1 MCYKYIK
8 LCCHTE
14 VAERGIVMSWK
25 YILFDL
31 DGTVTDSHEG
41 IINCIKYALG
51 EMGYN
56 IPCDEELNRYIG
68 PPLYKG
74 FQDIAG
80 MEYEEALKAAAIS
93 RSKYSI
99 TGIFE
104 NKPYDGIE
112 EVLKTLKEHGKVVML
127 ATSKPEEYAIRI
139 LEHFNL
145 SMYFD
150 GITGGSIDGRHNDK
164 DIIIE
169 ESILRLGLSSSDKP
183 DIIMVGDRKYDIIGA
198 KACGIASAGVYYG
211 FARKG
216 ELETAGA
223 DYIIN
228 AVSEITG
235 LLL

>member
-1 MCYKYIK
+1 
-8 LCCHTE
+8 
-14 VAERGIVMSWK
+14 MSWK

-31 DGTVTDSHEG
+31 DGTITDSRDG

-51 EMGYN
+51 EMGYR
-56 IPCDEELNRYIG
+56 IPCDEELYGYIG
-68 PPLYKG
+68 PPLYIG

-80 MEYEEALKAAAIS
+80 MKPEEALNAAAIY
-93 RSKYSI
+93 RSKYSV
-99 TGIFE
+99 TGLFE

-112 EVLKTLKEHGKVVML
+112 EVLRILKEHGKVIVL

-150 GITGGSIDGRHNDK
+150 EIAGGALDGSHNDK

-169 ESILRLGLSSSDKP
+169 ESIARLGLSSYDKSN
-183 DIIMVGDRKYDIIGA
+183 IIMVGDRKYDIIGA

-211 FARKG
+211 FAKKG
-216 ELETAGA
+216 ELEAAGA

-228 AVSEITG
+228 TVSEITG
-235 LLL
+235 LLI

>member
-1 MCYKYIK
+1 
-8 LCCHTE
+8 
-14 VAERGIVMSWK
+14 MSWK

-31 DGTVTDSHEG
+31 DGTITDSHEG

-51 EMGYN
+51 EMGYI
-56 IPCDEELNRYIG
+56 IPSDEELGGYIG

-80 MEYEEALKAAAIS
+80 MEHEEALKAAAIY
-93 RSKYSI
+93 RSKYSV
-99 TGIFE
+99 TGLFE

-112 EVLKTLKEHGKVVML
+112 EVLKVLKEHGKVIML

-139 LEHFNL
+139 LRHFNL
-145 SMYFD
+145 SVYFD
-150 GITGGSIDGRHNDK
+150 GITGGLPDGSRNDK

-169 ESILRLGLSSSDKP
+169 ESITRLGLSSSDKSN
-183 DIIMVGDRKYDIIGA
+183 IIMVGDRKYDIIGA

-211 FARKG
+211 FAKKG
-216 ELETAGA
+216 ELEAAGA

-228 AVSEITG
+228 TVSEITD

>member
-1 MCYKYIK
+1 
-8 LCCHTE
+8 
-14 VAERGIVMSWK
+14 MSWK

-31 DGTVTDSHEG
+31 DGTITDSHDG

-51 EMGYN
+51 EMGYD
-56 IPCDEELNRYIG
+56 IPCNEELYRYIG

-80 MEYEEALKAAAIS
+80 MGREEALRAAAIY
-93 RSKYSI
+93 RSKYSV
-99 TGIFE
+99 TGLFE

-112 EVLKTLKEHGKVVML
+112 EVLKVLKEHGKIIML
-127 ATSKPEEYAIRI
+127 ATSKPEEYAVRI

-145 SMYFD
+145 SRYFD
-150 GITGGSIDGRHNDK
+150 GITGGAIDGSHNDK

-169 ESILRLGLSSSDKP
+169 KSILRLGLSSYDKSN
-183 DIIMVGDRKYDIIGA
+183 IIMVGDRKYDIIGA
-198 KACGIASAGVYYG
+198 KACGITSAGVYYG
-211 FARKG
+211 FAKEG
-216 ELETAGA
+216 ELEASGA

-228 AVSEITG
+228 TVSEITD